1 MTDHHPPGEFAESV
15 PTLKARPVVSGFT
28 YGEGP
33 RWHEGRLWFSDTV
46 GGRILSVGEDSVL
59 AVEVEVPRPSG
70 LGWLPDGRLVVATLA
85 SHREGHWVGPAQVL
99 IGSPAGLEP
108 VVDVSGSGTFND
120 MVVAPEGTAYLDF
133 YRGAAVVG
141 EILLLT
147 ADLQLVTVATDVAI
161 PNGMAISQDG
171 GRLLVSE
178 TSADRI
184 TAFAIG
190 SGGRLSERRTFAA
203 DVSGPDGLCV
213 DAEDAVWVGSY
224 NTGEFLRIREG
235 GACTARVRVPRPRW
249 AVAPMLGG
257 PNRRTLYMIS
267 NDTDYERLQMGLSSG
282 YLEQVE
288 VDVPGA
294 GWP

>member
-46 GGRILSVGEDSVL
+46 GGRILSVGEDSLL

-108 VVDVSGSGTFND
+108 VVDMSGSGTFND
-120 MVVAPEGTAYLDF
+120 MVVGPDGTAYLDF

-184 TAFAIG
+184 TAFAIA
-190 SGGRLSERRTFAA
+190 SEGRLSERRTFAA
-203 DVSGPDGLCV
+203 DVSGPDGLCM

-235 GACTARVRVPRPRW
+235 GGCTARVRVPRPRW

-257 PNRRTLYMIS
+257 PDRRTLYMIS